1 MPKIS
6 PLKLVRN
13 GDVDD
18 RAPDVDELRAQV
30 AKEVAASLAYVEGQA
45 TAERVTF
52 RDFERGLREAVFAL
66 ARALIVLFL
75 ARREQQVLSND
86 LFAGRCES
94 WLGRQFRRAPAI
106 GRNLTTLFGVVR
118 YWRTYM
124 REVTETDRHGFHP
137 LDVTLGL
144 TAERFS
150 WNVLTRAARLATQ
163 LSFADARS
171 VMSDFVP
178 NTPSTEVIERT
189 VLGLGAHTEAWFE
202 QQPAPEDDGEVL
214 AIEIDGKGVPTATER
229 ELKRRRRKRR
239 AKAKGASTSPRHRG
253 RAKRSRH
260 GKQPRRGKGDKRKNA
275 KVATMVVM
283 YTLRRKGTRR
293 LEGPLNRRH
302 YASFGSKRHAFAI
315 ARREAEKRGFG
326 ADSGKL
332 VQVVTDG
339 DNDYA
344 DLAAEFFP
352 NAVHTIDC
360 YHVFEKLWEAG
371 ATFLTEGSKE
381 LKAWVADQKEK
392 LFRDDVDDVLSEM
405 QRQFDLISKTGPGN
419 KGRRERLEAARNYLR
434 KRASKISY
442 GALRRRDLVI
452 STGIVEGAVKYIIGR
467 RCDHGGMRW
476 IKERAQAVLQLRCIE
491 ANGDWHAFEA
501 FVHERL
507 HATSLINFASPR
519 LQTDVPQHLQDAA

>member
-1 MPKIS
+1 MSRMS
-6 PLKLVRN
+6 PLSLVRN
-13 GDVDD
+13 GDVAD
-18 RAPDVDELRAQV
+18 REPEVEELREEV
-30 AKEVAASLAYVEGQA
+30 AKQVQAALTYVEGQA
-45 TAERVTF
+45 SADRVTF
-52 RDFERGLREAVFAL
+52 RDFERGLRDVVFGL
-66 ARALIVLFL
+66 ARALVVLFL
-75 ARREQQVLSND
+75 ARREQQVLGDD
-86 LFAGRCES
+86 LFAARCVS
-94 WLGRQFRRAPAI
+94 WVGRQYRRAPAI

-124 REVTETDRHGFHP
+124 REVADSDRQGFHP

-150 WNVLTRAARLATQ
+150 WNVLARAARLATQ

-171 VMSDFVP
+171 LMSDFVP

-189 VLGLGAHTEAWFE
+189 VLGLGAHTETWFE
-202 QQPAPEDDGEVL
+202 QQEAPEDDGEVL
-214 AIEIDGKGVPTATER
+214 EIEIDGKGVPTATER
-229 ELKRRRRKRR
+229 ELKRRRRKRS
-239 AKAKGASTSPRHRG
+239 AKAKGASKSPRHRG
-253 RAKRSRH
+253 RKKQARH
-260 GKQPRRGKGDKRKNA
+260 DKQPRRRKGDKSKNA

-293 LEGPLNRRH
+293 LEGPVNRRH

-344 DLAAEFFP
+344 DLVAEFFP
-352 NAVHTIDC
+352 NAIHTIDC

-371 ATFLTEGSKE
+371 GTFLDEGSKE

-405 QRQFDLISKTGPGN
+405 QRHYDLIPKTGPGT
-419 KGRRERLEAARNYLR
+419 KGRRARLKAARNYLN
-434 KRASKISY
+434 KRATKIAY

-476 IKERAQAVLQLRCIE
+476 IKERAQAILQLRCIE
-491 ANGDWHAFEA
+491 ANGDWEAFER
-501 FVHERL
+501 FVHTRL
-507 HATSLINFASPR
+507 HATSLVDFAAQR
-519 LQTDVPQHLQDAA
+519 LQTSIPEPLPNAA

>member
-1 MPKIS
+1 M
-6 PLKLVRN
+6 
-13 GDVDD
+13 
-18 RAPDVDELRAQV
+18 
-30 AKEVAASLAYVEGQA
+30 
-45 TAERVTF
+45 
-52 RDFERGLREAVFAL
+52 

-106 GRNLTTLFGVVR
+106 ARNLTTLFGVVR

-124 REVTETDRHGFHP
+124 REVADADRHGFHP

-150 WNVLTRAARLATQ
+150 WNVLARAARLATQ

-189 VLGLGAHTEAWFE
+189 VLGLGAHTETWFE

-214 AIEIDGKGVPTATER
+214 EIEIDGKGVPTATER

-239 AKAKGASTSPRHRG
+239 AKAEGCSTSPRHRG

-260 GKQPRRGKGDKRKNA
+260 GKQPRRRKGDKRKNA
-275 KVATMVVM
+275 KVATMLVM

-293 LEGPLNRRH
+293 LEGPVNRRH

-344 DLAAEFFP
+344 DLVAEFFP
-352 NAVHTIDC
+352 NAIHTIDC

-371 ATFLTEGSKE
+371 GTFLTEGSKE

-392 LFRDDVDDVLSEM
+392 LFRDNVDDVLSEM
-405 QRQFDLISKTGPGN
+405 QRQFDLIPKTGPGN
-419 KGRRERLEAARNYLR
+419 KGRRERLAAARNYLK

-442 GALRRRDLVI
+442 GYLRRRDLVI
-452 STGIVEGAVKYIIGR
+452 STGIVEGAIKYIIGR

-476 IKERAQAVLQLRCIE
+476 IKERAQAILQLRCIE
-491 ANGDWHAFEA
+491 ANGDWEAFER
-501 FVHERL
+501 FVHARL
-507 HATSLINFASPR
+507 HAMSIVDFASPR
-519 LQTDVPQHLQDAA
+519 LQISIPEPLPNAA